1 MIDIYENDRFYRKES
16 YENYNGSFME
26 YYDEVDDDITHSMV
40 KAVVS
45 IEDDTCLP
53 VLTFRFWLYGTI
65 CLIIHTI
72 NITMG
77 IMGSIPIMP
86 SHVTLL
92 MAFPIGNLMAK
103 YLPEVDIGFGEY
115 SLSLNPGPFN
125 IKEHSAIAI
134 YIGLPFAIND
144 LIVLYLHNATHY
156 DSSWSTIASI
166 LLIGFSSI
174 LGIGFQTIIGAF
186 MVKSPDMIFPTAL
199 VLITLIR
206 SLHDKPDSISAK
218 KIPRIKFV
226 LIVALFSGIYHIIP
240 EIFIGVMK
248 YLSILCY
255 VFPNNKIAHQ
265 LFSGL
270 GGLGIGS
277 ISLCWNT
284 ITNLGAMPLIT
295 PLWCAVNVFA
305 GFVITAWILT
315 PILYY
320 SNILNFGHFQIYAR
334 RPFDMYGA
342 FYAIDLVIDE
352 NKKLDVQKYLDYSPM
367 KLNVSV
373 FLAYFFSFAG
383 VVALLVHFL
392 LYHTGDLMVYMQKI
406 IIERK
411 QSVGGFGDIHNK
423 LMEAYKKVPLWW
435 SFLLIAVS
443 TTCGLIG
450 CQIIGGEVTWYIY
463 IFSIAIGITFFFPVA
478 IVYAVST
485 IKAQLAIIPQAFVG
499 YIYPGRPMGNLAG
512 RTFSETVL
520 WQAVQSAEN
529 FKIGHYMK
537 LPPKYIFFIQIFGT
551 FLSVVI
557 SIITVKFTAS
567 LDPDLCMDYSKSW
580 NCAKIKTVFSS
591 SSIWGLFGPSELF
604 NYGRE
609 YFALWLSIIVGAITP
624 VIVYALSK
632 CFQGSWVEFIHVPI
646 IFISAYNHAWWN
658 RYNYL
663 LSAGLDFG
671 SGITITILSLL
682 GGRIPTFDWAGND
695 FLGGCSRILE
705 PYLSQ

>member
-1 MIDIYENDRFYRKES
+1 MDDLYDYDNVDSEKSFSDDN
-16 YENYNGSFME
+16 NSFMG
-26 YYDEVDDDITHSMV
+26 YDEEVDDDGTHGLV

-45 IEDDTCLP
+45 IEDDTSLP

-77 IMGSIPIMP
+77 IIGTTPIIPSTI
-86 SHVTLL
+86 SLL
-92 MAFPIGNLMAK
+92 MALPIGNLMAK

-115 SLSLNPGPFN
+115 SFSLNPGPFN

-156 DSSWSTIASI
+156 HPSWSTMASI

-226 LIVALFSGIYHIIP
+226 LIVALLSGIYHFIP
-240 EIFIGVMK
+240 EVFMNVLK
-248 YLSILCY
+248 YLNVLCY
-255 VFPNNKIAHQ
+255 IFPNNKIAHQ
-265 LFSGL
+265 LFSGTA
-270 GGLGIGS
+270 GLGIGS

-284 ITNLGAMPLIT
+284 ITGFGAIPLIT
-295 PLWCAVNVFA
+295 PLWCAVNAFA
-305 GFVITAWILT
+305 GFVIIAWIVT
-315 PILYY
+315 PIIYY
-320 SNILNFGHFQIYAR
+320 TNLLNFAHFPIYAR

-342 FYAIDLVIDE
+342 FYAIDLVIDK

-406 IIERK
+406 ILESK
-411 QSVGGFGDIHNK
+411 QSVGGFGDIHNR

-435 SFLLIAVS
+435 SFVLVAVS
-443 TTCGLIG
+443 ITCSLIG
-450 CQIIGGEVTWYIY
+450 CELTDGEVKWYIY
-463 IFSIAIGITFFFPVA
+463 MFSIAIGITFFFPVA

-499 YIYPGRPMGNLAG
+499 YLYPGRPMGNLAG

-537 LPPKYIFFIQIFGT
+537 LPPKYIFLIQIFGT

-557 SIITVKFTAS
+557 SIFTVKFTAS
-567 LDPDLCMDYSKSW
+567 LDPDLCMDYSKYW

-632 CFQGSWVEFIHVPI
+632 RGGVTS
-646 IFISAYNHAWWN
+646 
-658 RYNYL
+658 
-663 LSAGLDFG
+663 
-671 SGITITILSLL
+671 TILAFL
-682 GGRIPTFDWAGND
+682 GDAFQPIQWAGND
-695 FLGGCSRILE
+695 IFGGCNRALE
-705 PYLSQ
+705 PYISQ